1 MIEVIGIRFKKAGK
15 IYYFNPNG
23 VTTEFG
29 DKVIVETVRGIEIG
43 IVEVPSKELKEESFA
58 MKLKPVVRKA
68 TQEDLDRMRKI
79 RKRKRKQRTSLLR
92 NQQNII

>member
-1 MIEVIGIRFKKAGK
+1 M
-15 IYYFNPNG
+15 
-23 VTTEFG
+23 TTEFG

-68 TQEDLDRMRKI
+68 TQEDLDRYEENKKKEKEAEDI
-79 RKRKRKQRTSLLR
+79 FIKKSAKH
-92 NQQNII
+92 I